1 MELTTQ
7 LTCVPPNAG
16 PQKVTAFEGRGSEE
30 LSENEIF
37 LPAKSDVLIKLSREI
52 VTCTER

>member
-37 LPAKSDVLIKLSREI
+37 LPAKSDILIKLSCGI